1 MQDTFIGLL
10 FWALALGEPRG
21 TRLSSCLYSSQSN
34 EGERLKQKEII
45 LSRDAYHDREKCLGR
60 GDSANEEVL
69 KDGAGRTS

>member
-10 FWALALGEPRG
+10 LWGSALGVPRG

-45 LSRDAYHDREKCLGR
+45 LNCDAYYDGEKGPGC
-60 GDSANEEVL
+60 GDWANEEVL
-69 KDGAGRTS
+69 KDGARRTS